1 MPSLKKNGGRKITG
15 RAHEINSECSIAPYL
30 GYHCTNITMSHKII
44 DGKKQAQVIIN
55 EVQVRVSKLKD
66 LGWQPH
72 LISIDIGDSEAV
84 SLYIKNQQRAA
95 EKVGIAFEHHHY
107 PGNITQREM
116 LAAIQA
122 LNVDP
127 RVTGIIL
134 QRPVPHTLDL
144 EELENSIHHIK
155 DVEGMSSSNI
165 GNIVYGDS
173 SLGPCT
179 SLASVELLRSTG
191 LNLRGLEVVVV
202 GHSEIVGKPVA
213 LLLVEEL
220 ATVTICHHG
229 TRNLTYHTRQADAL
243 FVAVGKPG
251 LITADMV
258 KPGAAVIDIG
268 INQVD
273 VVLPDGTH
281 TTKVVGD
288 VDYDSVHEVAGWITP
303 VPGGVGPM
311 TVAMLLRNTV
321 VATERQKQ
329 QYEEALRV

>member
-1 MPSLKKNGGRKITG
+1 MAL
-15 RAHEINSECSIAPYL
+15 
-30 GYHCTNITMSHKII
+30 SHKII
-44 DGKKQAQVIIN
+44 DGKKQAQIV
-55 EVQVRVSKLKD
+55 VDGVRTRVTLLKE
-66 LGWQPH
+66 LGWP
-72 LISIDIGDSEAV
+72 LRLVSIDIGDSPAV
-84 SLYIKNQQRAA
+84 SLYISNQKRACDQ
-95 EKVGIAFEHHHY
+95 VGIGFEHRHY
-107 PGNITQREM
+107 PGNITRGEL
-116 LAAIQA
+116 LAALHA

-134 QRPVPHTLDL
+134 QRPVPPTLDL
-144 EELENSIHHIK
+144 EQLENAIHPSK
-155 DVEGMSSSNI
+155 DVEGMSSANI

-229 TRNLTYHTRQADAL
+229 TRNLAYHTRQADAL

-251 LITADMV
+251 LITAEMV

-268 INQVD
+268 INHILVTH
-273 VVLPDGTH
+273 PDGSQ
-281 TTKVVGD
+281 KSKIVGD
-288 VDYDSVHEVAGWITP
+288 VDFDSVHEIAGWITP

-329 QYEEALRV
+329 RYEEVMRE

>member
-1 MPSLKKNGGRKITG
+1 MDGVRTRVTLLK
-15 RAHEINSECSIAPYL
+15 E
-30 GYHCTNITMSHKII
+30 
-44 DGKKQAQVIIN
+44 
-55 EVQVRVSKLKD
+55 
-66 LGWQPH
+66 LGWQPG
-72 LISIDIGDSEAV
+72 LVSIDIGDSPAV
-84 SLYIKNQQRAA
+84 SLYISNQKRAC
-95 EKVGIAFEHHHY
+95 EQVGIGFEHRHY
-107 PGNITQREM
+107 PGNFTPGEL
-116 LAAIQA
+116 LAALHA

-134 QRPVPHTLDL
+134 QRPVPSILDL
-144 EELENSIHHIK
+144 EQLENAIHPSK
-155 DVEGMSSSNI
+155 DVEGMSSANI

-173 SLGPCT
+173 SLGPST

-229 TRNLTYHTRQADAL
+229 TRNLAYHTRQADAL

-251 LITADMV
+251 LITAEMV

-268 INQVD
+268 INHIEVTQ
-273 VVLPDGTH
+273 PDGSRIS
-281 TTKVVGD
+281 KIVGD
-288 VDYDSVHEVAGWITP
+288 VDFESVHEVAGWITP

-329 QYEEALRV
+329 RYEEVMRE

>member
-1 MPSLKKNGGRKITG
+1 
-15 RAHEINSECSIAPYL
+15 
-30 GYHCTNITMSHKII
+30 MSHKII
-44 DGKKQAQVIIN
+44 DGKKQAQIVKD
-55 EVQVRVSKLKD
+55 EVCARVNMLKD
-66 LGWQPH
+66 LGWQPR
-72 LISIDIGDSEAV
+72 LVSVDIGDSAAT
-84 SLYIKNQQRAA
+84 SLFIKHQQSACA
-95 EKVGIAFEHHHY
+95 EVGIEYENRHY
-107 PGNITQREM
+107 PANVTQREM
-116 LAAIQA
+116 LAAIHA
-122 LNVDP
+122 LNADP

-134 QRPVPHTLDL
+134 QRPVPKTSDL
-144 EELENSIHHIK
+144 EALENAIHPSK
-155 DVEGMSSSNI
+155 DVEGMSSANI

-191 LNLRGLEVVVV
+191 LNLRGLEVVMV

-220 ATVTICHHG
+220 ATVTICHHA
-229 TRNLTYHTRQADAL
+229 TRNLGYHTRQADAL
-243 FVAVGKPG
+243 IVAVGKPG

-268 INQVD
+268 INLVE
-273 VVLPDGTH
+273 VTKPDGTKG
-281 TTKVVGD
+281 TKTVGD
-288 VDYDSVHEVAGWITP
+288 VDFDSVHEVAGWITP

-329 QYEEALRV
+329 WYENAMRE

>member
-1 MPSLKKNGGRKITG
+1 
-15 RAHEINSECSIAPYL
+15 
-30 GYHCTNITMSHKII
+30 MSHKII
-44 DGKKQAQVIIN
+44 DGKKQARIVKD
-55 EVQVRVSKLKD
+55 EVCARVNTLRD
-66 LGWQPH
+66 LGWQPR
-72 LISIDIGDSEAV
+72 LVSIDIGDSAAA
-84 SLYIKNQQRAA
+84 SLFIKNQNSACT
-95 EKVGIAFEHHHY
+95 EVGIEYENRHY
-107 PGNITQREM
+107 PTNVTQREM
-116 LAAIQA
+116 LAAIHA
-122 LNVDP
+122 LNADP

-134 QRPVPHTLDL
+134 QRPVPKTSDL
-144 EELENSIHHIK
+144 EALENAIHPSK
-155 DVEGMSSSNI
+155 DVEGMSSANI

-191 LNLRGLEVVVV
+191 LNLRGLEVVMV

-229 TRNLTYHTRQADAL
+229 TRNLGYHTRQADAL
-243 FVAVGKPG
+243 IVAVGKPG

-268 INQVD
+268 INLVE
-273 VVLPDGTH
+273 VTKPDGTKG
-281 TTKVVGD
+281 TKTVGD
-288 VDYDSVHEVAGWITP
+288 VDFDSVHEVAGWITP

-329 QYEEALRV
+329 WYENAMRE

>member
-1 MPSLKKNGGRKITG
+1 
-15 RAHEINSECSIAPYL
+15 
-30 GYHCTNITMSHKII
+30 MSHKII
-44 DGKKQAQVIIN
+44 DGKKHAQVIRD
-55 EVQVRVSKLKD
+55 EVRSWVNMLKE

-72 LISIDIGDSEAV
+72 LVSIDIGDSAAA
-84 SLYIKNQQRAA
+84 SLFIKNQQKACA
-95 EKVGIAFEHHHY
+95 DVGIEYENRHY
-107 PGNITQREM
+107 PTNITQREM
-116 LAAIQA
+116 LAAIHA

-127 RVTGIIL
+127 RVTGVIL
-134 QRPVPHTLDL
+134 QRPVPQVSDL
-144 EELENSIHHIK
+144 EALENAIHPSK
-155 DVEGMSSSNI
+155 DVEGMSSANI

-191 LNLRGLEVVVV
+191 LNMRGLEVVVV

-229 TRNLTYHTRQADAL
+229 TRNLSYHTRQADAL
-243 FVAVGKPG
+243 IVAVGKPG

-268 INQVD
+268 INLVE
-273 VVLPDGTH
+273 VTKPDGTKGSK
-281 TTKVVGD
+281 TVGD
-288 VDYDSVHEVAGWITP
+288 VDFDSVHEVAGWITP
-303 VPGGVGPM
+303 VPGGVGPV

-321 VATERQKQ
+321 VATERQKEW
-329 QYEEALRV
+329 YENAMRE